1 LTARWPTWRL
11 AVDLLSHYSVSPSR
25 SLHLCAVSQ
34 AIMVVRSHAE
44 GRLPRAR
51 APEWEIISSG
61 APGRISAAARRAGR
75 CSLSIARGGVRE
87 QAVDG
92 GATVACRVGEGHGW
106 RPGRIIDPLGHNG
119 GGTQLGRL
127 AAEVTPVAPPNRAV
141 WACNLTMSRWPG
153 VVEPARHLVV
163 VPATGGR
170 RRCDPRRGWLVGLP
184 VTGWWVRSWRVGCGG
199 RPIR

>member
-1 LTARWPTWRL
+1 
-11 AVDLLSHYSVSPSR
+11 
-25 SLHLCAVSQ
+25 
-34 AIMVVRSHAE
+34 
-44 GRLPRAR
+44 
-51 APEWEIISSG
+51 
-61 APGRISAAARRAGR
+61 
-75 CSLSIARGGVRE
+75 LSIARGGVRE

-170 RRCDPRRGWLVGLP
+170 RRCDPRRGWLVGVAGDRVVGAIMAGRLR
-184 VTGWWVRSWRVGCGG
+184 RSADSGMRQ
-199 RPIR
+199 